1 MQQMIANVTLLAAGL
16 SVALLSGC
24 ASTGGSSCCGSTSEG
39 SIMKEPF
46 GKTSD
51 GQAVDIYTL
60 RGTNGMEARIMTY
73 GGTLVSLKVPD
84 KSGNFG
90 DVVLGCDS
98 VDAYQ
103 KQSGYL
109 GALIGRYGNR
119 IAKGQFTL
127 DGKTYQLDINNP
139 PNSLHGG
146 TNGYDKVIW
155 TAKPVTTDSGPS
167 LELTYVSKDG
177 EEGYPGKLKIK
188 AVYKLTDDNSLRIEF
203 TATTDKDTVVNLTG
217 HSYWNL
223 AGKSN
228 ILDHVVMINADKFTP
243 IDEGLIP
250 TGVLQPVDGTPFDF
264 RTPTAVGARIE
275 QVNEQIKFGKGYDHN
290 WVLNKEP
297 GKLDVA
303 ASLYE
308 PTTGR
313 MMQVLTTEPGIQFY
327 SGNFLDGTIT
337 GKGGWVYQ
345 FRNGLCFEPQH
356 FPDSPNQP
364 AFPSTELK
372 PGETYHNIIE
382 YKFSTK

>member
-16 SVALLSGC
+16 SAALLTGC

-39 SIMKEPF
+39 TIMKEPF
-46 GKTSD
+46 GKTLD

-60 RGTNGMEARIMTY
+60 RNTNGVEARIMTY

-98 VDAYQ
+98 VPDYQ
-103 KQSGYL
+103 KQTAYF

-119 IAKGQFTL
+119 IAKGQFVL
-127 DGKTYQLDINNP
+127 DGKTYHLDINNP

-155 TAKPVTTDSGPS
+155 AAKPVPTDSGPS
-167 LELTYVSKDG
+167 LEMTYVSKDG
-177 EEGYPGKLKIK
+177 EEGYPGTLKIK

-217 HSYWNL
+217 HTYWNL
-223 AGKSN
+223 AGKGN

-243 IDEGLIP
+243 VDETLIP
-250 TGVLQPVDGTPFDF
+250 TGVFQPVDGTPFDF

-290 WVLNKEP
+290 WVLNKETD
-297 GKLDVA
+297 KLDVA
-303 ASLYE
+303 ASLYD

-313 MMQVLTTEPGIQFY
+313 MLQVLTTSPGVQFY
-327 SGNFLDGTIT
+327 SGNFLDGTVT

-364 AFPSTELK
+364 NFPSTELK
-372 PGETYHNIIE
+372 PGEKYHNIIE
-382 YKFSTK
+382 YKFSVK

>member
-16 SVALLSGC
+16 SAALLTGC

-39 SIMKEPF
+39 TIMKEPF
-46 GKTSD
+46 GKTLD

-60 RGTNGMEARIMTY
+60 RNTNGVEARIMTY

-98 VDAYQ
+98 VPDYQ
-103 KQSGYL
+103 KQTAYF

-119 IAKGQFTL
+119 IAKGQFVL
-127 DGKTYQLDINNP
+127 DGKTYHLDINNP

-155 TAKPVTTDSGPS
+155 AAKPVPTDSGPS
-167 LELTYVSKDG
+167 LEMTYVSKDG
-177 EEGYPGKLKIK
+177 EEGYPGTLKIK
-188 AVYKLTDDNSLRIEF
+188 AVYKLTEDNSLRIEF

-217 HSYWNL
+217 HTYWNL
-223 AGKSN
+223 AGKGN

-243 IDEGLIP
+243 VDETLIP

-290 WVLNKEP
+290 WVLNKETD
-297 GKLDVA
+297 KLDVA
-303 ASLYE
+303 ASLYD

-313 MMQVLTTEPGIQFY
+313 MLQVLTTSPGVQFY
-327 SGNFLDGTIT
+327 SGNFLDGTVT

-364 AFPSTELK
+364 NFPSTELK
-372 PGETYHNIIE
+372 PGEKHHNIIE
-382 YKFSTK
+382 YKFSVK